1 MHAIL
6 LFIRKQRHFSART
19 LTQGLTQQLT
29 KQLARKL
36 AQISLYV
43 ALALGVM
50 SCSSASIEDYQ
61 QTTPTLDLATFF
73 DGKLTAAGVVQDFS
87 GKVTRKFTV
96 TMEAHWV
103 DSPEGKQGV
112 INEWFIYDDGE
123 KQTRVWN
130 ITDKGNG
137 LYEGTA
143 NDILGI
149 AQGESRGSALRW
161 RYDMILPVD
170 GSEYEVH
177 FDDWMFLVD
186 EQTII
191 NKSDI
196 IKFGITVAQV
206 TLMISKQPD

>member
-1 MHAIL
+1 MNSVL
-6 LFIRKQRHFSART
+6 LSIRQPKHFFTRVLMQNYT
-19 LTQGLTQQLT
+19 VQYT
-29 KQLARKL
+29 KKCTGKL
-36 AQISLYV
+36 ASTLLYI
-43 ALALGVM
+43 ALLLGVM

-96 TMEAHWV
+96 TMQAQWN
-103 DSPEGKQGV
+103 DTPQGRQGV

-123 KQTRVWN
+123 KQTRVWT
-130 ITDKGNG
+130 IIDKGNG
-137 LYEGTA
+137 TYLGTA

-149 AQGESRGSALRW
+149 AQGESSGSALRW

-186 EQTII
+186 SNTII

-196 IKFGITVAQV
+196 IKFGVTVAQV
-206 TLMISKQPD
+206 TLVISKQID

>member
-1 MHAIL
+1 MPTIL
-6 LFIRKQRHFSART
+6 LSIYQRGHLFAR
-19 LTQGLTQQLT
+19 GLI
-29 KQLARKL
+29 KKL
-36 AQISLYV
+36 AHVCLYTG
-43 ALALGVM
+43 LLLGVM

-61 QTTPTLDLATFF
+61 NTTPRLDLATFF
-73 DGKLTAAGVVQDFS
+73 DGKLTAAGIVQDFS

-96 TMEAHWV
+96 TMEANWT

-123 KQTRVWN
+123 KQTRVWE

-137 LYEGTA
+137 VYQGTA

-161 RYDMILPVD
+161 RYDMQLAVD
-170 GSEYEVH
+170 GSEYQVH

-186 EQTII
+186 NQTII

-206 TLMISKQPD
+206 TLVISKQED

>member
-1 MHAIL
+1 
-6 LFIRKQRHFSART
+6 
-19 LTQGLTQQLT
+19 
-29 KQLARKL
+29 
-36 AQISLYV
+36 
-43 ALALGVM
+43 M

-170 GSEYEVH
+170 GSEYEVL

-206 TLMISKQPD
+206 TLVISKQPD